1 MHTEFE
7 SSGGTV
13 PASYVGLLFGYL
25 AARGQDAARLLGE
38 TGPDAGGGVSTGV
51 GAGRSTPSS
60 YPVAHWRRLL
70 GTASAAL
77 QEPALGLLVGASITP
92 AHLGPLG
99 YVLSSSNSVA
109 EAIARYIRCQ
119 RLVHDVSPVRHA
131 VQEGRVVLEWS
142 AESRTVGLLVN
153 QCGMA
158 ALARFAADL
167 TEGAARPCAVYFVE
181 PQPPDLQP
189 YQDLFG
195 CPVLFGQAATRMDFP
210 LAVLAMP
217 LRRADPAL
225 AQMLDLQVQ
234 AMLAALPARSSALEQ
249 AIRQSLPRLMLNGE
263 PELGAVARELSLS
276 ARTLRRRL
284 HEQGLNFRALLD
296 DTRRRLAQDYLA
308 DGQLALAEVA
318 LLLGYSEQSA
328 FNRAT
333 QRWTGMTPRRWRM
346 ALTTGATGVPRF
358 D

>member
-38 TGPDAGGGVSTGV
+38 AAPDV
-51 GAGRSTPSS
+51 GAGLATTVA
-60 YPVAHWRRLL
+60 YPVAYWRRLL
-70 GTASAAL
+70 ESAAAAL

-99 YVLSSSNSVA
+99 YVLSSSNSVD
-109 EAIARYIRCQ
+109 EAIARYVRCQ

-131 VQEGRVVLEWS
+131 VQDGRVVLEWS
-142 AESRTVGLLVN
+142 EESRTVGLLVN

-167 TEGAARPCAVYFVE
+167 TEGAARPSAVYFVE
-181 PQPPDLQP
+181 PQPPDVQP

-195 CPVLFGQAATRMDFP
+195 CPVLFGQTATRMDFP

-225 AQMLDLQVQ
+225 AQMLDRQVQ

-249 AIRQSLPRLMLNGE
+249 SIRQSLPRLMLNGE
-263 PELGAVARELSLS
+263 PELGALARELNMS

-296 DTRRRLAQDYLA
+296 DTRRRLAQDYLV
-308 DGQLALAEVA
+308 DGKLALAEVA

-328 FNRAT
+328 FNRAAL
-333 QRWTGMTPRRWRM
+333 RWTGMTPRRWR
-346 ALTTGATGVPRF
+346 ATLAKC
-358 D
+358 

>member
-1 MHTEFE
+1 MHTDLR
-7 SSGGTV
+7 SGGGTV
-13 PASYVGLLFGYL
+13 PASYVSLLFGYL
-25 AARGQDAARLLGE
+25 ATRGQDAARLLGE
-38 TGPDAGGGVSTGV
+38 AGPAP
-51 GAGRSTPSS
+51 GAAS

-70 GTASAAL
+70 ETAAAAL
-77 QEPALGLLVGASITP
+77 DDPTLGLQVGAAITP

-99 YVLSSSNSVA
+99 YVLSSCASLA
-109 EAIARYIRCQ
+109 EALACYLRSQ
-119 RLVHDVSPVRHA
+119 RLVHDVSPVRHT
-131 VQEGRVVLEWS
+131 VQDGRLVLEWS
-142 AESRTVGLLVN
+142 AESRSVGLLVN

-158 ALARFAADL
+158 ALARFAADV
-167 TEGAARPCAVYFVE
+167 TQGAARPCALHFVE
-181 PQPPDLQP
+181 PAPPQPAP
-189 YQDLFG
+189 YAQHFG

-210 LAVLAMP
+210 LPVLALP

-225 AQMLDLQVQ
+225 AQMLAQQVQ

-263 PELGAVARELSLS
+263 PELGAVARELGLS

-308 DGQLALAEVA
+308 GGKVALAEVA

-333 QRWTGMTPRRWRM
+333 LRWTGLTPRRWRA
-346 ALTTGATGVPRF
+346 ALSGAPGERAGPGCC
-358 D
+358 

>member
-1 MHTEFE
+1 MHTAFE

-25 AARGQDAARLLGE
+25 AARGQDAACLLGE
-38 TGPDAGGGVSTGV
+38 AAP
-51 GAGRSTPSS
+51 GAGTAPAA

-70 GTASAAL
+70 ETAAAAL

-109 EAIARYIRCQ
+109 EAIACYIRCQ
-119 RLVHDVSPVRHA
+119 RLVHDVSPVRYA

-142 AESRTVGLLVN
+142 TESRSVGLLVN

-158 ALARFAADL
+158 AMARFAADL
-167 TEGAARPCAVYFVE
+167 TDGAVRPSAVHFVE
-181 PQPPDLQP
+181 APPQDIAL
-189 YQDLFG
+189 YQALFG
-195 CPVLFGQAATRMDFP
+195 CPVLFGQSATRMDFP
-210 LAVLAMP
+210 LPVLAMP

-225 AQMLDLQVQ
+225 VRMLDQQVQ

-249 AIRQSLPRLMLNGE
+249 AIRQSLLRLMLNGE
-263 PELGAVARELSLS
+263 PELGAVARELAMS

-308 DGQLALAEVA
+308 DGKLALAEVA

-328 FNRAT
+328 FNRAAL
-333 QRWTGMTPRRWRM
+333 RWTGMTPRRWRA
-346 ALTTGATGVPRF
+346 ALTTGAAGGPRRG
-358 D
+358 

>member
-1 MHTEFE
+1 MHPEVE

-38 TGPDAGGGVSTGV
+38 AGPDA
-51 GAGRSTPSS
+51 AA

-70 GTASAAL
+70 ETASAAL
-77 QEPALGLLVGASITP
+77 QEPALGLQVGASIAP

-99 YVLSSSNSVA
+99 YVLSSSSSVA
-109 EAIARYIRCQ
+109 EAIACYIRGQ
-119 RLVHDVSPVRHA
+119 RLVHDVSPVRHV
-131 VQEGRVVLEWS
+131 VQDGRVVLEWS

-167 TEGAARPCAVYFVE
+167 TEGAARPSAVYFVE
-181 PQPPDLQP
+181 PLPQDVAP
-189 YQDLFG
+189 YQALFG
-195 CPVLFGQAATRMDFP
+195 CSVLFGQAATRMDFP
-210 LAVLAMP
+210 LSVLAMP

-225 AQMLDLQVQ
+225 ARMLAQQVQ

-249 AIRQSLPRLMLNGE
+249 AIRKSLPRLMLNGE
-263 PELGAVARELSLS
+263 PELGVVARELAMS

-308 DGQLALAEVA
+308 DGKLALAEVA

-328 FNRAT
+328 FNRAAL
-333 QRWTGMTPRRWRM
+333 RWTGMTPRRWR
-346 ALTTGATGVPRF
+346 TTLAK
-358 D
+358 

>member
-1 MHTEFE
+1 MHSELD
-7 SSGGTV
+7 SGTV
-13 PASYVGLLFGYL
+13 PASYAGLLFGYL
-25 AARGQDAARLLGE
+25 AARRQDAARLLGE
-38 TGPDAGGGVSTGV
+38 AAPGPA
-51 GAGRSTPSS
+51 AAS

-70 GTASAAL
+70 ETAAAAL
-77 QEPALGLLVGASITP
+77 QEPALGLAVGAAITP

-99 YVLSSSNSVA
+99 YVLSSSSSVA

-131 VQEGRVVLEWS
+131 LQEGRVVLEWS
-142 AESRTVGLLVN
+142 VESRAVGLLVN

-158 ALARFAADL
+158 ALARFAADV
-167 TEGAARPCAVYFVE
+167 TDGAARPCAVHFVE
-181 PQPPDLQP
+181 PQPDDIAP
-189 YQDLFG
+189 YASLFG
-195 CPVLFGQAATRMDFP
+195 CPVLFGQESTRMDFP
-210 LAVLAMP
+210 LAVLALP

-225 AQMLDLQVQ
+225 VSMLEQQVQ
-234 AMLAALPARSSALEQ
+234 SLLAALPARSSALEQ

-263 PELGAVARELSLS
+263 PELGAVARELGLS

-308 DGQLALAEVA
+308 GGQLALAEVA

-333 QRWTGMTPRRWRM
+333 LRWTGMTPRRWR
-346 ALTTGATGVPRF
+346 AVLERHAGSAPK
-358 D
+358 